1 MGIPVQSLPALPTF
15 YGGFV
20 RRYNEGGIGYGYE
33 LTKRWIQL
41 QNEDDMEYLSGYE
54 IVQPTAKKYE
64 FPGTLYN
71 QDINMT
77 LSYTEGADYPGQHLI
92 GNPYTAAIA
101 ISGIHL
107 SSTMD
112 STIYIYNTGTF
123 SSWLEFKSSN
133 TNIETVYTPGQYIAV
148 PIGVAGVA
156 NIPGQI
162 PAMQAFM
169 VKTKSSTP
177 GSIFVEYNAVKQ
189 KNSAVIRTKKAT
201 KSWMRFNLIGATAD
215 QDVMWLFSK
224 EGSTRDY
231 DNGWDGRKLAGDAG
245 TARIQAVEGNST
257 FQIDVVPDINNTI
270 ISARAG
276 RNDTQYKLK
285 IVNENMLSEYNSI
298 YLLDL
303 KANQLVDISQSETEY
318 MFTMTNTS
326 SEPRF
331 KILTS
336 AGMTTG
342 LGNTTVNYSNGKLI
356 CPNWDD
362 LSEVKV
368 FDIRG
373 VEVSNLKISDLK
385 NNAMDIG
392 LTKGVYILKITTK
405 NKSQYCTKV
414 IVE

>member
-1 MGIPVQSLPALPTF
+1 
-15 YGGFV
+15 
-20 RRYNEGGIGYGYE
+20 
-33 LTKRWIQL
+33 
-41 QNEDDMEYLSGYE
+41 
-54 IVQPTAKKYE
+54 
-64 FPGTLYN
+64 
-71 QDINMT
+71 
-77 LSYTEGADYPGQHLI
+77 
-92 GNPYTAAIA
+92 
-101 ISGIHL
+101 
-107 SSTMD
+107 
-112 STIYIYNTGTF
+112 
-123 SSWLEFKSSN
+123 
-133 TNIETVYTPGQYIAV
+133 
-148 PIGVAGVA
+148 
-156 NIPGQI
+156 
-162 PAMQAFM
+162 M

-303 KANQLVDISQSETEY
+303 KTNQLVDISQSETEY

-331 KILTS
+331 KVLTS

-342 LGNTTVNYSNGKLI
+342 LGKTNVNYSNGKLI

>member
-1 MGIPVQSLPALPTF
+1 
-15 YGGFV
+15 
-20 RRYNEGGIGYGYE
+20 
-33 LTKRWIQL
+33 
-41 QNEDDMEYLSGYE
+41 
-54 IVQPTAKKYE
+54 
-64 FPGTLYN
+64 
-71 QDINMT
+71 
-77 LSYTEGADYPGQHLI
+77 
-92 GNPYTAAIA
+92 
-101 ISGIHL
+101 
-107 SSTMD
+107 
-112 STIYIYNTGTF
+112 
-123 SSWLEFKSSN
+123 
-133 TNIETVYTPGQYIAV
+133 
-148 PIGVAGVA
+148 
-156 NIPGQI
+156 
-162 PAMQAFM
+162 
-169 VKTKSSTP
+169 
-177 GSIFVEYNAVKQ
+177 
-189 KNSAVIRTKKAT
+189 
-201 KSWMRFNLIGATAD
+201 MRFNLIGATAD

-392 LTKGVYILKITTK
+392 LTKGVYIFKITTK
-405 NKSQYCTKV
+405 NKSQYCTKI